1 MERKRKILQVQDNNI
16 CSCHLP
22 STVWQTQ
29 TMCSSEVER
38 KRKILHVQDINM
50 QLSLTGDRHRQCV
63 VVKWRERERYYMFK
77 ILICSCHLPATMW
90 QTQTMCG
97 SEVERKRKILQ
108 VQDINMQLSLTFY
121 SVADTD
127 NV

>member
-1 MERKRKILQVQDNNI
+1 MCSSEVERKRKILQVRDILI

-22 STVWQTQ
+22 PTVWQTQ

-38 KRKILHVQDINM
+38 KRKIL
-50 QLSLTGDRHRQCV
+50 
-63 VVKWRERERYYMFK
+63 
-77 ILICSCHLPATMW
+77 
-90 QTQTMCG
+90 
-97 SEVERKRKILQ
+97 Q
-108 VQDINMQLSLTFY
+108 VQDINMQLLLTSY